1 MDINSLLSPSETP
14 RRPSLTPS
22 TSTSNAAPAQS
33 QSQSQSQ
40 SQPPSHAQSP
50 YRHVQRSHSG
60 AAAIVNSPLGR
71 SVHPASS
78 VPAHMRSPSQQS
90 AHPSPLISP
99 VPAGT
104 LSAHLPRT
112 SSATSIEALAEFASS
127 KVTPPT
133 LTSRESTD
141 SQKSSSGLFP
151 HLTSAGAT
159 SNPRASI
166 DINMVDT
173 PKQTVRADYSDTSLP
188 VEKQQRLAVLAAYI
202 QESPSSYEAHKEIIG
217 ILHQGFID
225 HIYPPTDQNTR
236 RDPHTY
242 DLLPDLR
249 QARENL
255 DKLFAVGEEQWLTW
269 LQDESILA
277 QTADERVAVVDNC
290 RRAVTE
296 EYGSTRLWTTY
307 GDWLLHCHKW
317 ALDAT
322 GDAQSDIDTERLV
335 GREVFDWNL
344 VLDTWTEAVDRT
356 SHDMSCSHKV
366 WDKYMAVRF
375 GDLNQKLKPGD
386 VTTALE
392 LFEARLRVPHAE
404 WQQTFQAFS
413 SFVSA
418 NIPPSQYE
426 DIMASN
432 LRESANAKKIW
443 ADRDGFETAL
453 SQAQSLEDTTAE
465 YQAFAKYIEWE
476 REQEDRAQSQ
486 RRSKNRRAQ
495 EVRHAHFDMVDALYQ
510 RAELRFPSVLAIWE
524 EHIDYLVEKSKP
536 GLLETLA
543 RATKHC
549 PWSGALW
556 KQYLLASELAEESF
570 DETEKI
576 KHKATSTGLLD
587 AAGIEEAL
595 LVYDAWCGYLLRRS
609 KRPDA
614 TEEDSDVAEM
624 GIRSSI
630 EAAHNCA
637 SNLGV
642 TGAFDPSF
650 RLQRKYV
657 EYLKSQGRL
666 DNAGAQFNDA
676 VADYGK
682 YYKFWLR
689 YYEFELQKS
698 MQMALLQ
705 RAGPDRLGTLSSAP
719 FAAGI
724 LKEAL
729 QHPEL
734 DYPEPIMEALLNH
747 CEDYEDAEELQSAI
761 GLVRKVRKD
770 LTAKRQQEAL
780 RAAEVA
786 VQKQEA
792 EEEVAN
798 RTEEVANSLHIG
810 KRKRDEEIDEQD
822 VAKRQRNEEVAAESV
837 EENAAAVDE
846 VKRDREHASV
856 LVQNLPSNVTEMKM
870 RQFFSS
876 CGMVKQV
883 TLLHDEENSAIV
895 EFEEADAAN
904 FALSRDGRE
913 FEGAQLSVVLSTG
926 STLFVTNYPA
936 AADEAYIRNLFRPY
950 GEIVNVRFPSLQRN
964 KKRRFCYVEFKNPSD
979 AQTATELDGKDV
991 DGLSLVAKISK
1002 PSEKRARKEPTN
1014 ERRQIFV
1021 GQIDFKARREEVEDL
1036 FSKFG
1041 SIEYVKFPLDQS
1053 RNTRNRGIAFLTFAT
1068 QEQAQA
1074 ALAMDGEEFKN
1085 RKLTVTLTSEHDKRP
1100 DRSLNGRS
1108 KSVSVVSDDEKQS
1121 LSLEDREKRRE
1132 RTVVLCDV
1140 PDIVNASLLRSA
1152 AEKYGKVSKIVLK
1165 TSHTGAILEYERAE
1179 DAGRAM
1185 VGLHHH
1191 EISPGRRV
1199 RVTTMKEMLQQKPER
1214 KMDQFSK
1221 RPAPSVPSAASGPVK
1236 RPAQPG
1242 VRKGGHLGMRSAV
1255 LLGSGSSDKGDTKV
1269 DGEGGTKRSNDDFR
1283 SMISGK

>member
-1 MDINSLLSPSETP
+1 MES
-14 RRPSLTPS
+14 
-22 TSTSNAAPAQS
+22 
-33 QSQSQSQ
+33 
-40 SQPPSHAQSP
+40 
-50 YRHVQRSHSG
+50 
-60 AAAIVNSPLGR
+60 
-71 SVHPASS
+71 
-78 VPAHMRSPSQQS
+78 
-90 AHPSPLISP
+90 
-99 VPAGT
+99 
-104 LSAHLPRT
+104 
-112 SSATSIEALAEFASS
+112 LAEFAPS
-127 KVTPPT
+127 KVTPP
-133 LTSRESTD
+133 LLSSRDSTE

-173 PKQTVRADYSDTSLP
+173 PKQTLRADYSDTSLP
-188 VEKQQRLAVLAAYI
+188 VEKQQRLAVLTAYI

-225 HIYPPTDQNTR
+225 HIYPPNDQNTR

-296 EYGSTRLWTTY
+296 EYGSTRLWSTY

-317 ALDAT
+317 ALDAP
-322 GDAQSDIDTERLV
+322 GDAQGDIDTERLV

-344 VLDTWTEAVDRT
+344 VLDTWTEAVERT
-356 SHDMSCSHKV
+356 RHDLSHSHEV
-366 WDKYMAVRF
+366 WDKYMTVRF
-375 GDLNQKLKPGD
+375 GDLNQKLNSGD
-386 VTTALE
+386 VATALE

-418 NIPPSQYE
+418 NVPASQYE

-432 LRESANAKKIW
+432 LRESAGAKKIW
-443 ADRDGFETAL
+443 ADRDGFETTL
-453 SQAQSLEDTTAE
+453 SQAQTSEDTTAE
-465 YQAFAKYIEWE
+465 YQAFSRYIEWE
-476 REQEDRAQSQ
+476 REQEIRHQTQ
-486 RRSKNRRAQ
+486 RRGKNRRAQ
-495 EVRHAHFDMVDALYQ
+495 EVRNPHFDMVDALYQ

-536 GLLETLA
+536 VLLETLA

-556 KQYLLASELAEESF
+556 KQYLLASELAEDSF
-570 DETEKI
+570 VETEKI

-642 TGAFDPSF
+642 SGAFDPSF

-676 VADYGK
+676 VSDYGK

-705 RAGPDRLGTLSSAP
+705 GGGPDRLGTLSSAP

-729 QHPEL
+729 KHPEL

-761 GLVRKVRKD
+761 GLIRKVRKD
-770 LTAKRQQEAL
+770 LAVKRQQETVQ
-780 RAAEVA
+780 AAEVA
-786 VQKQEA
+786 VEKKQA
-792 EEEVAN
+792 EEEVAH
-798 RTEEVANSLHIG
+798 RTEEVANGLHIG
-810 KRKRDEEIDEQD
+810 KRKRDEDIEEQETT
-822 VAKRQRNEEVAAESV
+822 KRQRNEEVTAQSV
-837 EENAAAVDE
+837 EKNAAAVNE

-856 LVQNLPSNVTEMKM
+856 LVQNVPPNVTETKI

-876 CGMVKQV
+876 CGVVKQV
-883 TLLHDEENSAIV
+883 KLLQDEENSVIV

-913 FEGAQLSVVLSTG
+913 FEGAELSVILNTG

-936 AADEAYIRNLFRPY
+936 AADEAYIRDLFGSY

-964 KKRRFCYVEFKNPSD
+964 KKRRFCYVEFKQPSD
-979 AQTATELDGKDV
+979 AQKATELDGKDV
-991 DGLSLVAKISK
+991 DGLSLIAKISN
-1002 PSEKRARKEPTN
+1002 PGEKRARQEATN
-1014 ERRQIFV
+1014 DGRQIFV
-1021 GQIDFKARREEVEDL
+1021 GQIGFKTRRSEVEKL

-1041 SIEYVKFPLDQS
+1041 TIEHVKFPLDEQRPS
-1053 RNTRNRGIAFLTFAT
+1053 RNRGIAFLTFAT
-1068 QEQAQA
+1068 QEQARA
-1074 ALAMDGEEFKN
+1074 ALAMDGEELMN
-1085 RKLTVTLTSEHDKRP
+1085 RKLTVSLTSERDKRQA
-1100 DRSLNGRS
+1100 RSLNGRS
-1108 KSVSVVSDDEKQS
+1108 KSPSTELDGVVPRARRTLDQEG
-1121 LSLEDREKRRE
+1121 LVDRRD

-1140 PDIVNASLLRSA
+1140 PDTINESRLRGVG
-1152 AEKYGKVSKIVLK
+1152 EKFGKVSKVVLK
-1165 TSHTGAILEYERAE
+1165 TNHQGAILEYENVA

-1185 VGLHHH
+1185 IELQNY
-1191 EISPGRRV
+1191 EIDPGRRI
-1199 RVTTMKEMLQQKPER
+1199 RVTSLEEMLQQKPEL
-1214 KMDQFSK
+1214 KTAQFSK
-1221 RPAPSVPSAASGPVK
+1221 RPAPNVPSAASGPVR

-1242 VRKGGHLGMRSAV
+1242 VRKGGHLGMRSAA
-1255 LLGSGSSDKGDTKV
+1255 LLGSGSGGTDDAKV
-1269 DGEGGTKRSNDDFR
+1269 DGEAGTKKSNDDFR